1 MFKDGTKILH
11 VQAQNC
17 IYEMVD
23 SFNVAGMQ
31 TGNGAKIS
39 VMMGRDT
46 LKIRE
51 ETLIPEPAVSG
62 FKSTVLP
69 DAMIMER
76 MIVAN
81 ISIPLEAAKALVKA
95 LNDGIAQMEQNLHA
109 QPTAHG

>member
-11 VQAQNC
+11 AQSPNC

-23 SFNVAGMQ
+23 SFNVAGLQM
-31 TGNGAKIS
+31 GNGAKIS
-39 VMMGRDT
+39 LIVGRDT

-51 ETLIPEPAVSG
+51 ETLIPEPAFSG

-69 DAMIMER
+69 DAMVMER
-76 MIVAN
+76 LVVAN
-81 ISIPLEAAKALVKA
+81 LSIPLEAAKALVKA
-95 LNDGIAQMEQNLHA
+95 LNDGIAQMEENLQA